1 MTAAANL
8 NTAERLIRQALR
20 DAGRLQVG
28 QTPTPEVYA
37 DMQSRMYDIINTWQT
52 QGLKLWLNVT
62 QSITLVIGTASYTL
76 GPAGS
81 IMALKPLRVLGGW
94 VVSSDGNRR
103 PVTSISLTDYRNF
116 GNLTTAGEVV
126 SFVVEKQT
134 NDLVLRVWPV
144 PSIAR
149 TFEVLLQRQAVSPTE
164 LDDRVELPIEWYM
177 ALRWALADDSA
188 TGQPALIMDRCERKA
203 REYRRL
209 LEDWDVEDAPTQ
221 FQPSLQGGGFRS
233 RFK

>member
-1 MTAAANL
+1 MPAAANL
-8 NTAERLIRQALR
+8 NTAERMIRQALR

-62 QSITLVIGTASYTL
+62 QSITLIVNTASYSL

-94 VVSSDGNRR
+94 IVSSDGNRR
-103 PVTSISLTDYRNF
+103 PATLISVTDYRNLS
-116 GNLTTAGEVV
+116 NLTTAGEVI

-144 PSIAR
+144 PAVAR

-177 ALRWALADDSA
+177 ALRWALADDAA

-203 REYRRL
+203 NNFRRL
-209 LEDWDVEDAPTQ
+209 LEDWDVEDAATS
-221 FQPSLQGGGFRS
+221 FQPATGGFHS
-233 RFK
+233 RFR

>member
-1 MTAAANL
+1 MPAAANL
-8 NTAERLIRQALR
+8 NTAERMIRQALR

-62 QSITLVIGTASYTL
+62 QSITLIVNTTSYTL

-94 VVSSDGNRR
+94 IVSSDGNRR
-103 PVTSISLTDYRNF
+103 PATPISLTDYR
-116 GNLTTAGEVV
+116 GLSNLTTAGEVV

-134 NDLVLRVWPV
+134 NDLVLRVWPAPAV
-144 PSIAR
+144 AR

-177 ALRWALADDSA
+177 ALRWALADDAA

-203 REYRRL
+203 REFRRL
-209 LEDWDVEDAPTQ
+209 LEDWDVEDVATS
-221 FQPSLQGGGFRS
+221 FQPASGGGFRS
-233 RFK
+233 RFR